1 MVSRGGS
8 LVAVLALLNAA
19 ASLVVDPG
27 VSAHRLQQLWH
38 MGLAALRHVGSPQTR
53 ERTGVSCIAR
63 RILNHWTTREAP
75 PICIF

>member
-8 LVAVLALLNAA
+8 LVAVLALLTVE

-27 VSAHRLQQLWH
+27 LSAHRLQQLWC

-53 ERTGVSCIAR
+53 ERTSVYCIGGQ
-63 RILNHWTTREAP
+63 IVNLCTTREV
-75 PICIF
+75 